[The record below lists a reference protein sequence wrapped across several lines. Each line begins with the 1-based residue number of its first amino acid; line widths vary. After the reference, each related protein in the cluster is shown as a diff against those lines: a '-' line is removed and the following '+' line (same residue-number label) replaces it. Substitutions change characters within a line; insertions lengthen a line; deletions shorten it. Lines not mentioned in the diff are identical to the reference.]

1 MSYFGTAWATN
12 DDTSVRKDDGEVAVG
27 GYVDVGNLENA
38 TDSNTSLIGETENY
52 VLAVGGYP
60 PPFLGP
66 VYAGVRRVTPMDI
79 ESPGPGCKAYF
90 YADGYTPDPDA
101 LYPYGTAVSGQRYLD
116 ELVAWLTLPGDR
128 LAAVG
133 IGAAAPLLVGRPG
146 YPTATSTPTGDSYYS
161 GFDDVC
167 AMALLDDGTFVLAA
181 WAEGDGGAVPC
192 IVVSEPLDP
201 TSLPASYDA
210 TAVGFTFDGVN
221 PHLAAAAALCVVH
234 GSAIR
239 KIQTHTPFAATEV
252 WTSALVD
259 SVSGGGA
266 RIIASPDMF
275 KTAVKAPTPAT
286 DLYLGSFTY
295 GESGGELSY
304 AWDSWMLVIDG
315 DYQVTEFNL
324 GAYAAK
330 SVYADSHQWAEP
342 ATPPF
347 WTNMVRS
354 AEII

>member
-12 DDTSVRKDDGEVAVG
+12 DDTSVRKDDGEAAVG

-38 TDSNTSLIGETENY
+38 TDSNPSLIGETENY

-66 VYAGVRRVTPMDI
+66 VYAGVRRAIPMDSG
-79 ESPGPGCKAYF
+79 SPGPGCKAYF
-90 YADGYTPDPDA
+90 YTDGFTPDPEA
-101 LYPYGTAVSGQRYLD
+101 LYPHGTSVPGQRNLD

-133 IGAAAPLLVGRPG
+133 VGAATPLLVGRPG

-161 GFDDVC
+161 GFEDVR

-181 WAEGDGGAVPC
+181 WADGDGGEVPC
-192 IVVSEPLDP
+192 IIVSEPLDP
-201 TSLPASYDA
+201 TNLPSTYDA
-210 TAVGFTFDGVN
+210 AAVGFTFDEVN

-239 KIQTHTPFAATEV
+239 KIQLHIPFAATDA

-259 SVSGGGA
+259 NVFGGSA
-266 RIIASPDMF
+266 RLIASPDMF
-275 KTAVKAPTPAT
+275 KTDIEAPTPAT
-286 DLYLGSFTY
+286 DLYIGIFTY
-295 GESGGELSY
+295 GESWGELSY
-304 AWDSWMLVIDG
+304 SWDEGLLVIDG
-315 DYQVTEFNL
+315 DYQVTEFNV
-324 GAYAAK
+324 GASSAK
-330 SVYADSHQWAEP
+330 SVYADSHQWAGP
-342 ATPPF
+342 PVPPF
-347 WTNMVRS
+347 WTNMVRCMVS
-354 AEII
+354 A